1 MEKIIQ
7 DKELGEILLR
17 TSTRTKHYTL
27 KISKGKITATMPIG
41 GDVSRMWMYIQENR
55 AKLQNALLKHP
66 TRPLINEQ
74 TQLQTA
80 TFHTHIFRADSP
92 NFVMKLEK
100 DILHIACPMQ
110 TNFAQEEVQ
119 SILKGFIERALRHEA
134 KRLLP
139 SRLHMLAQRYGFS
152 YSQVKI
158 LNSKSHWGSCTI
170 KHHINLSLSL
180 MLLPWHLID
189 YVLLHELCHT
199 IEMNHSK
206 QFWELMN
213 KVTNQKAMEL
223 KKELKNYHML

>member
-17 TSTRTKHYTL
+17 TSTRAKHYTL
-27 KISKGKITATMPIG
+27 KISKGKLTATMPIG
-41 GDVSRMWMYIQENR
+41 GDATRMWMYIQDNR
-55 AKLQNALLKHP
+55 EKLRNALLKHP
-66 TRPLINEQ
+66 ARPLIDEQ

-80 TFHTHIFRADSP
+80 TFHTHIFRADSSK
-92 NFVMKLEK
+92 FVMKLEK
-100 DILHIACPMQ
+100 NILHISCPIQ
-110 TNFAQEEVQ
+110 TDFAQEEVQ
-119 SILKGFIERALRHEA
+119 SILKGFIERALRYEA

-139 SRLHMLAQRYGFS
+139 SRLHLLAQKYGFS

-170 KHHINLSLSL
+170 KRHINLSLSL

-199 IEMNHSK
+199 IEMNHSER
-206 QFWELMN
+206 FWSIMN
-213 KVTNQKAMEL
+213 QVTDNKAISL